1 MIGRWLLTGIFSVL
15 FVALLAGALIYPWL
29 TAGKTFREGQRSG
42 LEGQTPQES
51 TPEGAAAIDW
61 LRANVPGNAVVLE
74 AVGGSY
80 SPEGF
85 GGVSAAT
92 GLATVLGWPG
102 HEDQWRGGDPA
113 VRAQIGPRQQ
123 DVATIYTTTDL
134 GQARELLAK
143 YKVGYIYVGSLERSV
158 ITQAGAP
165 PAALDKFAQI
175 GEPVFQQ
182 GDITI
187 YRVNT

>member
-1 MIGRWLLTGIFSVL
+1 MLASLFGIL

-29 TAGKTFREGQRSG
+29 TAGKTFREGQRIG
-42 LEGQTPQES
+42 LAGQTPLES

-61 LRANVPGNAVVLE
+61 LRANAPGNAVVLE

-80 SPEGF
+80 SAEGF

-102 HEDQWRGGDPA
+102 HEDQWRGGDA
-113 VRAQIGPRQQ
+113 DARAQIAPRQQ

-134 GQARELLAK
+134 GQARDLLAK
-143 YKVGYIYVGSLERSV
+143 YKVGYIYIGSLERSGDR
-158 ITQAGAP
+158 TGWRAAGSA
-165 PAALDKFAQI
+165 
-175 GEPVFQQ
+175 G
-182 GDITI
+182 
-187 YRVNT
+187 

>member
-1 MIGRWLLTGIFSVL
+1 MVLSML

-29 TAGKTFREGQRSG
+29 TAGKTFREDQRVG
-42 LEGQTPQES
+42 LAGKTPLES
-51 TPEGAAAIDW
+51 TPDGAAAIDW
-61 LRANVPGNAVVLE
+61 LRANTPGSAVVLE

-113 VRAQIGPRQQ
+113 PRAQIGPRQT
-123 DVATIYTTTDL
+123 DVQMIYTTTDVA
-134 GQARELLAK
+134 QARDLLKK
-143 YKVGYIYVGSLERSV
+143 YKVDYIYVGALEHSV
-158 ITQAGAP
+158 ATPEALAKFTQ
-165 PAALDKFAQI
+165 L

-182 GDITI
+182 GDVTI
-187 YRVNT
+187 YRVASK